1 MRLVILGAGALGA
14 YFGSRFQEAGADVTF
29 LVREKRAEQL
39 KEEGLKIHSK
49 QGDYEVNHF
58 KVEIAP
64 ENIPSADIVVVGV
77 KGYHLEGT
85 FEQLDVLVKKGAFI
99 LPVLNGIEHIDV
111 LQERYGH
118 DRVLGGLAFI
128 IATLDENGHV
138 VHSSNFHDLVFGAL
152 DPKQEQ
158 VCEQLDDLATKA
170 NMDAK
175 NSPAI
180 LQELWKKY
188 MFINAFS
195 GITTAVNLPIGPIR
209 DQKPTFHLAKM
220 ILHEMKLL
228 ANSYGAKI
236 TDTDAEKAINN
247 LLHLDKEAT
256 SSMHQDRRK
265 GLTLEVE
272 HLHGGALRLAEKQE
286 LSLPYIEA
294 IYGTIKPY
302 EHPAE

>member
-14 YFGSRFQEAGADVTF
+14 YFGLRFHEANADVTF
-29 LVREKRAEQL
+29 LVREKRAKQL
-39 KEEGLKIHSK
+39 REKGLKIHSK
-49 QGDYEVNHF
+49 QGDYEVNDL
-58 KVEIAP
+58 KIETTA
-64 ENIPSADIVVVGV
+64 ENIPSADVVVVGV

-85 FEQLDVLVKKGAFI
+85 LAQLDVLVKKGAFI

-138 VHSSNFHDLVFGAL
+138 VHSSDFHDLVFGAL

-158 VCEQLDDLATKA
+158 VCEQLDELAAKA

-175 NSPAI
+175 NSPSI
-180 LQELWKKY
+180 SQELWKKY

-195 GITTAVNLPIGPIR
+195 GITTAVNLPIGPVR
-209 DQKPTFHLAKM
+209 DQKPTFHLAEM
-220 ILHEMKLL
+220 IVHEMKLL
-228 ANSYGAKI
+228 ANSYGAELA
-236 TDTDAEKAINN
+236 DMDAEKAINN

-272 HLHGGALRLAEKQE
+272 HLHGGALRLAEKKE

-302 EHPAE
+302 EHPTE